1 MNLISVCLTKN
12 FTVFKLDSSKDEKYI
27 FPIEGDL
34 DGNYTLLNDL
44 HDLSKVDYHLSFLIP
59 PMLTSCLVPTAEM
72 VISDSRILLYA
83 ELVRFREY
91 YV

>member
-12 FTVFKLDSSKDEKYI
+12 FTVFKLDSSKDEKYK
-27 FPIEGDL
+27 FQIEGDL
-34 DGNYTLLNDL
+34 DDNYTLLNDL

-72 VISDSRILLYA
+72 VISDSRTSNFIICIGGL
-83 ELVRFREY
+83 RSPC
-91 YV
+91 